1 MDEPKPTLPVPR
13 ADDESTDAD
22 LTVRLARLRSR
33 MEAEGRTSAVRRIDA
48 EIKRVGRKP
57 KKAAGK

>member
-1 MDEPKPTLPVPR
+1 MDEPKPALSVSS
-13 ADDESTDAD
+13 ADDDSAEAD